1 MTRPT
6 HRQTDTDMLVI
17 QKILRSILEI
27 EALKR
32 NKPLF
37 LSKLNGG
44 GQLQKSET
52 IGIDDILPKF

>member
-1 MTRPT
+1 MIRPT

-27 EALKR
+27 EALKQ